1 MIYVRAMLIG
11 ATLGLAVIG
20 PAYAVSIP
28 TIDALQA
35 CDPANKAKPG
45 YEAELQVLAAE
56 LAKHGQ
62 DLGSICK
69 RVADAQRESPSP
81 VSLPVN
87 MMAQFYSLSRNQIS
101 ANVITQTAQSATVK
115 ATGPVGQSCTFRLVR
130 APEEVRAPTGW
141 LMADS
146 SCVRAGAGG
155 MPTIDAGNLIKDR

>member
-11 ATLGLAVIG
+11 ATLGLAIMS

-28 TIDALQA
+28 TIDALEA

-62 DLGSICK
+62 DLEAICK
-69 RVADAQRESPSP
+69 RVADREGEFPSP
-81 VSLPVN
+81 VSLPVH
-87 MMAQFYSLSRNQIS
+87 MMAQFYRLNPNQIS
-101 ANVITQTAQSATVK
+101 AGVIHQNARYAQVGTV
-115 ATGPVGQSCTFRLVR
+115 GPAGQRCTFELVR
-130 APEEVRAPTGW
+130 APDELRAPTGW

-146 SCVRAGAGG
+146 FCEQAGSGG
-155 MPTIDAGNLIKDR
+155 MPTIDVGNLIKDR